1 MIAWIIGIA
10 QKSQLYDR
18 IIVSTDDAEIS
29 NIAQQY
35 GAEVPRLRAEGFADD
50 VTSVMD
56 VVVKD
61 IIDFNIEDNIVC
73 MLYATAAGLLASD
86 LVDAYEKFC
95 SAVDADYS
103 MGVTEFAHPVQ
114 RRVNFNNEFI
124 EMSDPNFSMV
134 RTQDL
139 EPYYH
144 DAGQFI
150 FGYKTS
156 WLQKKSVW
164 SAKTTGYIL
173 PSHRAIDID
182 TEDDWK
188 RAEVSLGNILSNV

>member
-86 LVDAYEKFC
+86 LVDAYEKFR
-95 SAVDADYS
+95 SAVDA
-103 MGVTEFAHPVQ
+103 G
-114 RRVNFNNEFI
+114 
-124 EMSDPNFSMV
+124 
-134 RTQDL
+134 L
-139 EPYYH
+139 
-144 DAGQFI
+144 
-150 FGYKTS
+150 
-156 WLQKKSVW
+156 
-164 SAKTTGYIL
+164 
-173 PSHRAIDID
+173 
-182 TEDDWK
+182 
-188 RAEVSLGNILSNV
+188 